1 MKHTPTP
8 WEVVSHNHI
17 DDAVWHSI
25 LRGAI
30 DVTHNTQPHEITCDK
45 YSALPQE
52 ENEANAAFIVKA
64 VNNHESLEHA
74 AWLAH
79 EHMKAYLTHYKAG
92 FSVFDELEK
101 AIKGA
106 E

>member
-1 MKHTPTP
+1 MSHTPTP
-8 WEVVSHNHI
+8 WKRNKRASMLIENENRSVASTGGYQDISRSDEVHN
-17 DDAVWHSI
+17 
-25 LRGAI
+25 
-30 DVTHNTQPHEITCDK
+30 
-45 YSALPQE
+45 

-79 EHMKAYLTHYKAG
+79 EYMKAYLTHYKAG

-101 AIKGA
+101 AIKEA